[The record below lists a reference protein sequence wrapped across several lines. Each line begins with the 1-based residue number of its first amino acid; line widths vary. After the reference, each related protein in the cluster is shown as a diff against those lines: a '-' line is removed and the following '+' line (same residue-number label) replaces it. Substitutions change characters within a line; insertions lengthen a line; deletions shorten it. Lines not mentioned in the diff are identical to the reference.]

1 MAVNALSGSVWK
13 SLVSFSIP
21 FVISY
26 FLQTLYGMAD
36 LVIIG
41 QFEGPASIT
50 AVAVGSQIM
59 HMVTVV
65 LVGLSMGTTI
75 AIARA
80 VGKGEAEKV
89 SCTIGQTLLIF
100 GILSVVLAG
109 FLINFLP
116 RIVDIMATP
125 PEAVRGTKH
134 YLFICFLGIPL
145 ITGYNLISS
154 IFRGLGNSRTPT
166 YFVALAAVIN
176 LTLDLLF
183 MGPFAMGPLGA
194 ALGTTISQGVSVL
207 VGVFVMK
214 RHPMGLGLSK
224 ASFVPSGSLIREILG
239 VGIPIAVQDAFI
251 QISFLIIT
259 MIANLRG
266 VTDAAAVG
274 IVEKIIS
281 FLFLVPSSLL
291 SAVSALSAQNLGA
304 DNRKR
309 ARAYLYDAIKTAVFF
324 GLSVS
329 LLIQVMAPRFVGL
342 FTSDEAVIAS
352 GGPYLKGYI
361 FDTIFAGIHFSF
373 SGYFCAAKKSIYSF
387 LHNLIAIVLVRIPF
401 VYLASRAFFRFPF
414 SDGPCDRFG
423 VPSFC
428 PDLLLPVPPL
438 GKGEDRSVTKLNIN
452 LDITQPSFGS
462 S

>member
-259 MIANLRG
+259 MIANL
-266 VTDAAAVG
+266 
-274 IVEKIIS
+274 
-281 FLFLVPSSLL
+281 LFLVPSSLL

-401 VYLASRAFFRFPF
+401 VYLASRAFSDSLFPMGLVTASGSLLSVLICCFLFRHLE
-414 SDGPCDRFG
+414 RERTE
-423 VPSFC
+423 V
-428 PDLLLPVPPL
+428 LQ
-438 GKGEDRSVTKLNIN
+438 N
-452 LDITQPSFGS
+452 
-462 S
+462 